1 MKKVTNDLKPD
12 VILKTYWRHN
22 ERFADLF
29 NAVLFGGKPF
39 IRPDEL
45 EDVDTEESSILEN
58 KKYAASI
65 QASRD
70 NIKIRKRSAVHGVE
84 YVLLGNE
91 SQRHIHYAMPMRVMG
106 YDYSTYKKQYD
117 DKAQKYKRTGGLNR
131 DEYLSGMRKTDKLMP
146 VITIVVYYGDQPW
159 DGATTLHGMLDIPE
173 EVGKYVNDYKMLLVE
188 ARKNNLLLHN
198 VNNKD
203 LFNLLEIIL
212 DKSVPKKEAKQRA
225 IQYDEEHKPD
235 KSVVMT
241 VAGATNSKIDYH
253 SYEKGEVSVST
264 LFDEIAKEGEK
275 RGVKRGEKRG
285 VKRGEKR
292 GRAIEI
298 VETGNEFHLSE
309 NDIMERL
316 QRKLNITPQQAQ
328 TYLTMYRNGNL
339 YNTKKITNEDISQ

>member
-29 NAVLFGGKPF
+29 NAVLFEGKPF

-58 KKYAASI
+58 KKYAESI

-70 NIKIRKRSAVHGVE
+70 NIKIRKRSTVHDVE

-117 DKAQKYKRTGGLNR
+117 SKAQKYKATGGLNG

-212 DKSVPKKEAKQRA
+212 DKSVPKKEIKQRA
-225 IQYDEEHKPD
+225 LQYGETHKPD

-264 LFDEIAKEGEK
+264 FIDEIAKEGEK
-275 RGVKRGEKRG
+275 RGERRGEKRG
-285 VKRGEKR
+285 KRRGVKR
-292 GRAIEI
+292 GRAMEI
-298 VETGNEFHLSE
+298 VETGDEFHLSE

-316 QRKLNITPQQAQ
+316 QRKLSITPQQAQ

-339 YNTKKITNEDISQ
+339 YNTKKITNEDISE